1 MVPVSWTQF
10 GLAGLIVLA
19 LGPTIAYVFK
29 LLIQSSSA
37 ALKDC
42 QDERNQLRVEAS
54 AVRDRMEERQRQSLL
69 VLADVSRVMA
79 EVQHLLREREIER
92 KIESRHAG

>member
-1 MVPVSWTQF
+1 VDPVTWGQY
-10 GLAGLIVLA
+10 GLAGLVA
-19 LGPTIAYVFK
+19 MTLGAIIGYVFK

-42 QDERNQLRVEAS
+42 QDERNQLRIEAS
-54 AVRDRMEERQRQSLL
+54 AVRDRMEDRQKQSLL

-79 EVQHLLREREIER
+79 EVQNLLREREIER
-92 KIESRHAG
+92 KIENRHAR